1 MNIVNGTV
9 IFSEPPSFR
18 KAKNFLNQ
26 IQLNI
31 IDFSTSADLT
41 EIVVSR

>member
-9 IFSEPPSFR
+9 IFSELPYFR
-18 KAKNFLNQ
+18 KAKNFLNL

-41 EIVVSR
+41 